1 MTDEVNAK
9 GGEGLCACVPT
20 LLGDKDE
27 VHV

>member
-1 MTDEVNAK
+1 MTDEVNAE
-9 GGEGLCACVPT
+9 GGGGSCACVPT